1 MARQNGHR
9 GGARQ
14 IGIAALEVIG
24 AVGAAT
30 GVVALLDEVA
40 PVTGLGVLYVLA
52 VMFVA
57 VRRGQIAALVTAL
70 LSVTVLNFFFIEP
83 RYRLTIAD
91 SHNVAAL
98 GVFLIA
104 ALVVG
109 RLAATARQQATEA
122 ERRATLAVARE

>member
-9 GGARQ
+9 GGTRQ

-109 RLAATARQQATEA
+109 RLAAAARQHGG
-122 ERRATLAVARE
+122 RAPGDTRGSARA